1 MDRPPIDRNRI
12 ERILHKEGVS
22 RPVDEVI
29 AQYEYERAMAQRLLS
44 AAREERRKL
53 YGEVYDNLFKQFPT
67 HPELTQQNSPKRRV
81 ELKRRLDAIK
91 RLLSPQTK
99 FAEIGAGDCE
109 FAKMVASQVEVA
121 YALEVSFEKVL
132 QEEANGGNLALV
144 PFDGLEIPLPND
156 YIDIAYSNQVL
167 EHLHPEDA
175 LEHLREVHRILKP
188 GGYYLCIT
196 PHRLRG
202 PSDISRYFTE
212 EATALHLKE
221 YTYEDLC
228 KMFREVGFRK
238 VWSYIPE
245 RKMPFHFVPVVWNIL
260 LERMI
265 APLPHPLRK
274 KITMNISRSKVFF
287 LSQVSIIGKK

>member
-1 MDRPPIDRNRI
+1 MDRPPIDRNRL
-12 ERILHKEGVS
+12 EKILREEGVS

-29 AQYEYERAMAQRLLS
+29 AQYEYERAAAQRLLNAS
-44 AAREERRKL
+44 REERRKL

-121 YALEVSFEKVL
+121 YALEVSFEKML

-188 GGYYLCIT
+188 GGYYLCVT
-196 PHRLRG
+196 PHRFTG
-202 PSDISRYFTE
+202 PSDVSRYFTR

-221 YTYEDLC
+221 YTYEELY
-228 KMFREVGFRK
+228 KKFRQVGFLK
-238 VWSYIPE
+238 VWGYTPTRKIPI
-245 RKMPFHFVPVVWNIL
+245 RFVPVVFNIVI
-260 LERMI
+260 ERMI
-265 APLPHPLRK
+265 APLPYSLRK
-274 KITMNISRSKVFF
+274 KVAIGISRSRVFY

>member
-1 MDRPPIDRNRI
+1 MDRPPIDRNRL
-12 ERILHKEGVS
+12 EKILREEGVS

-29 AQYEYERAMAQRLLS
+29 AQYEYERAAAQRLLNAS
-44 AAREERRKL
+44 REERRKL

-81 ELKRRLDAIK
+81 ELKRRLDVIK

-156 YIDIAYSNQVL
+156 SIDVAYSHQVL

-175 LEHLREVHRILKP
+175 IEHLREVYRILKP
-188 GGYYLCIT
+188 GGYYLCVT
-196 PHRLRG
+196 PHRFRG
-202 PSDISRYFTE
+202 PSDISRYFTR

-221 YTYEDLC
+221 YTYEELY
-228 KMFREVGFRK
+228 KKFHQVGFLK
-238 VWSYIPE
+238 VWGYTPTRRIPI
-245 RKMPFHFVPVVWNIL
+245 HFVPVVFNIVI
-260 LERMI
+260 ERMI
-265 APLPHPLRK
+265 APLPYSLRK
-274 KITMNISRSKVFF
+274 KVAIGISRSRVFC

>member
-144 PFDGLEIPLPND
+144 PFDGLEIPLPNE

-188 GGYYLCIT
+188 GGYYLCVT
-196 PHRLRG
+196 PHRFTG
-202 PSDISRYFTE
+202 PSDVSRYFTR

-221 YTYEDLC
+221 YTYEELY
-228 KMFREVGFRK
+228 KKFHQVGFLK
-238 VWSYIPE
+238 VWGYTPTRKIPI
-245 RKMPFHFVPVVWNIL
+245 HFVPVVFNIVI
-260 LERMI
+260 ERMI
-265 APLPHPLRK
+265 APLPYSLRK
-274 KITMNISRSKVFF
+274 KVAIGISRSRVFY

>member
-1 MDRPPIDRNRI
+1 MDRPTTDRNRL
-12 ERILHKEGVS
+12 EKILREEGVS

-29 AQYEYERAMAQRLLS
+29 AQYEYERAAAQRLLNAS
-44 AAREERRKL
+44 REERRKL

-144 PFDGLEIPLPND
+144 PFDGLEIPLPNE

-188 GGYYLCIT
+188 GGYYLCVT
-196 PHRLRG
+196 PHRFRG
-202 PSDISRYFTE
+202 PSDVSRYFTR

-221 YTYEDLC
+221 YTYKELY
-228 KMFREVGFRK
+228 KKFRQVGFLK
-238 VWSYIPE
+238 VWSYALTRRIPI
-245 RKMPFHFVPVVWNIL
+245 HFVPVAFNIAI
-260 LERMI
+260 EHMI
-265 APLPHPLRK
+265 APLPYALRK
-274 KITMNISRSKVFF
+274 KMTMTISRSRVII
-287 LSQVSIIGKK
+287 LSQVSMIGQK